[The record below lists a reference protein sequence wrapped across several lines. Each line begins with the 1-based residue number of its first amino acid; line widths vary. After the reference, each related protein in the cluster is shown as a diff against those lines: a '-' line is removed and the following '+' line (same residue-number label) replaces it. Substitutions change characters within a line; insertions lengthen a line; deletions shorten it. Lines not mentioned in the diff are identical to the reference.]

1 MNLLAAYNMITF
13 FVLVLY
19 LYSDINQQE
28 QRVQDSCFANGVMLK
43 GSGTSVPMFDFFNR
57 LYYFYRI

>member
-1 MNLLAAYNMITF
+1 MITF
-13 FVLVLY
+13 FVRVLY
-19 LYSDINQQE
+19 PCYDINQQG
-28 QRVQDSCFANGVMLK
+28 QRAQDSCFANGVMLK